1 MNKKEIEQK
10 FKTAKFW
17 SIASLIVSIIFNFVL
32 LITKDSVFLSFV
44 IVFFLFSHAW
54 NQEMNH
60 LILLNE
66 IKKRKKK

>member
-1 MNKKEIEQK
+1 MKQK
-10 FKTAKFW
+10 FKDAKFW
-17 SIASLIVSIIFNFVL
+17 SIAAMIVNVVAL
-32 LITKDSVFLSFV
+32 L
-44 IVFFLFSHAW
+44 VFFYTFDIVYLIYSLFFYTILHDW